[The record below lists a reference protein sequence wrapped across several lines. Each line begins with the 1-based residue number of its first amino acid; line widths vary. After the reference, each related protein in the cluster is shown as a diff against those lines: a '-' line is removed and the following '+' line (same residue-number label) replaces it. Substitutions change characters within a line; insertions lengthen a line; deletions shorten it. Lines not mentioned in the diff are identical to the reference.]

1 MEKQESRRQWLKRK
15 LLSRYRLVILNE
27 ESFEEQLYFRL
38 TPFKCHYNYHIFV
51 FPLFGGTIALV
62 AYTSIREYIPGY
74 ASTKMKKQAN
84 ENALRLTL

>member
-38 TPFKCHYNYHIFV
+38 TRLNVIIITTFFSL
-51 FPLFGGTIALV
+51 FFGGTIALV
-62 AYTSIREYIPGY
+62 AYTQIRNTFLVMLPQ
-74 ASTKMKKQAN
+74 K
-84 ENALRLTL
+84 